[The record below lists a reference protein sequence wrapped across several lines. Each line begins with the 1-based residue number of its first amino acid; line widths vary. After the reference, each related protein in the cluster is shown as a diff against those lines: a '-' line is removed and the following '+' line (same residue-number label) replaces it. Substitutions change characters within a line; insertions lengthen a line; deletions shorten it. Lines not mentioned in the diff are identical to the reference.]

1 MALPTL
7 YESLALVDRGMVLRV
22 FDDFIDTLHL
32 SYSIYTDLSAS
43 TIILHA
49 SKSIVTILPSTIMS
63 C

>member
-1 MALPTL
+1 MALL
-7 YESLALVDRGMVLRV
+7 ILC
-22 FDDFIDTLHL
+22 ILHV